1 MCLGGVSEG
10 TVVRAQVQ
18 GKGAGGG
25 IEREAD
31 CAGHRKDFGF
41 FSM

>member
-1 MCLGGVSEG
+1 MCLGRVSEG
-10 TVVRAQVQ
+10 TVVRARAQ
-18 GKGAGGG
+18 GKGTGGG

-31 CAGHRKDFGF
+31 CAGHRRDFGF